1 MEARRMHHTA
11 HPTTSHRYVA
21 SAPRCAQ
28 QKLSILVLGAL
39 AAWGCSGPSRP
50 SDAQTIAQRVSAPI
64 SDGGIS
70 RDGGVS
76 KDAAAPPASD
86 PPERAFVEDDGVDC
100 AIPPL
105 PTFGDLQVLRT
116 LPDPFLGVD
125 GTPITQRADWR
136 CRRQQIR
143 RLAER
148 FIYGE
153 KPARPESVSG
163 SVSSSSITVNVD
175 HQGQSVSFGATIA
188 LPAGATGPVPAVIG
202 YGGSSF
208 RDVILGEGIAFITY
222 NVGAVGDETT
232 RSPKQGAFYTA
243 NPDRQSTG
251 MLAAWAWGVSRILDV
266 LEASGGAIID
276 PKSVGVT
283 GCSRSGKGAFIAGAF
298 DERVALTIPFESGMA
313 GVPAFRLI
321 VPEGGEVLRN
331 AIEYRPW
338 AGDAYA
344 QFLQLTVFDQGD
356 TEGRERDNQASGEL
370 QFLLPVDT
378 HEVIG
383 MIAPRGLFV
392 MGNPHIVNLAPRS
405 ENITVQAGA
414 EIYRA
419 LGARDNISYSSN
431 TANGNHCSFR
441 EEFVPLLQQ
450 NLRKF
455 LLHDASAATGALDA
469 HANVAAELGPN
480 IEWETPTLE

>member
-1 MEARRMHHTA
+1 MHHTA
-11 HPTTSHRYVA
+11 DHSASHRYVA
-21 SAPRCAQ
+21 SGPRYEPQ
-28 QKLSILVLGAL
+28 RLSILALGAL
-39 AAWGCSGPSRP
+39 AAWGCGSPGHS
-50 SDAQTIAQRVSAPI
+50 SDAPQTISQRVSA
-64 SDGGIS
+64 SATDGGIS
-70 RDGGVS
+70 G
-76 KDAAAPPASD
+76 DAGTPPATEA
-86 PPERAFVEDDGVDC
+86 PELAFLEDDGIDC

-105 PTFGDLQVLRT
+105 PEFGELQVLST

-125 GTPITQRADWR
+125 GTRVTQRAGWR
-136 CRRQQIR
+136 CRRQELR

-153 KPARPESVSG
+153 KPARPEVVTG
-163 SVSSSSITVNVD
+163 SVSSDSISVSVEN
-175 HQGQSVSFGATIA
+175 QGQSVSFSATIT
-188 LPAGATGPVPAVIG
+188 LPPGATGPVPAIIG

-208 RDVILGEGIAFITY
+208 RDVILGEGVAFITY

-243 NPDRQSTG
+243 NPDRQDTG
-251 MLAAWAWGVSRILDV
+251 MLAAWAWGVSRLLDV
-266 LEASGGAIID
+266 FEASGASIID

-338 AGDAYA
+338 AGDAYT

-356 TEGRERDNQASGEL
+356 TAGRELDNRASGEL
-370 QFLLPVDT
+370 QFLLPIDT

-405 ENITVQAGA
+405 ENITVQAAA
-414 EIYRA
+414 EIYAA

-455 LLHDASAATGALDA
+455 LLHDASATTGTLDA
-469 HANVAAELGPN
+469 HANIAAELGPN
-480 IEWETPTLE
+480 IAWETPALE